1 MKLRSLAISTAV
13 VSFFFGIGLVLIPQ
27 TVVSSY
33 GRELS
38 VTGIY
43 LARLLGAAFLG
54 FGVITWLIRNVDPNP
69 TTRALSLAIFVMDM
83 SAAIISIAGQVSNPP
98 VTNALGWT
106 TVAIYL
112 ALGAGWGALYFFRPG
127 KTVLREARTS

>member
-1 MKLRSLAISTAV
+1 MKMRSLAIATAV

-27 TVVSSY
+27 TVVSYY

-54 FGVITWLIRNVDPNP
+54 FGVLTWLIRNMDPNP

-83 SAAIISIAGQVSNPP
+83 IGAILSIAGQVSTPS

-112 ALGAGWGALYFFRPG
+112 LLGAGWGTSYFFRPG
-127 KTVLREARTS
+127 KTVLREANTS